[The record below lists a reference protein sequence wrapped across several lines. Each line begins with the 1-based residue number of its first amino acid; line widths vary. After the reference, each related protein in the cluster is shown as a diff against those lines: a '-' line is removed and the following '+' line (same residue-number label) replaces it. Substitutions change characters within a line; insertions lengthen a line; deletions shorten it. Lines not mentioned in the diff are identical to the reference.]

1 MVKKALIASAVVAAT
16 SGVALANGGAFVP
29 PPPHCVGAFY
39 IGAAISRDIAK
50 AKVDDSTYFVPQ
62 FDNVGPFQQS
72 VLSGSTPFQ
81 FFSRN
86 FDWNADG
93 IDGELLVGYGMVF
106 DDRYTLAAEI
116 FGDISSDRGR
126 FNESV
131 TLPGFSTSFDNA
143 SLKVNDS
150 FGVSI
155 KPGFKISDSTNFYGS
170 VGWVI
175 SRFKVDRGFP
185 GNFNTFNNG
194 FTPFTPGN
202 FFVVNPFL
210 TGASFDNNGRSNSR
224 SGIQLGVGMETMVTQ
239 NVGIRGEYDWERY
252 GNFNFSSANFN
263 NTNGAAGN
271 VGNFTLPVALTGNPL
286 FPVLFQTGNVFT
298 THHARPTIDRYK
310 LAVIYHF
317 YS

>member
-1 MVKKALIASAVVAAT
+1 MLNMVKKALIASAVVAAT

-39 IGAAISRDIAK
+39 VGAAISRDIAK
-50 AKVDDSTYFVPQ
+50 AKVDDSTFFVPQ
-62 FDNVGPFQQS
+62 FTTFGGVPVPTLTGT
-72 VLSGSTPFQ
+72 TPFQ

-93 IDGELLVGYGMVF
+93 VDGELLVGYGMVF
-106 DDRYTLAAEI
+106 DDHYTLAAEI

-126 FNESV
+126 FNESI
-131 TLPGFSTSFDNA
+131 TLPSFTTSFDNA
-143 SLKVNDS
+143 SLKINNS
-150 FGVSI
+150 FGVSV

-185 GNFNTFNNG
+185 GNFANNG
-194 FTPFTPGN
+194 FAPITPTN
-202 FFVVNPFL
+202 FFVVNPFVS
-210 TGASFDNNGRSNSR
+210 GSDFGNGRSKSR

-252 GNFNFSSANFN
+252 GNFNFSSFN
-263 NTNGAAGN
+263 NGVNGTGSPFGSFQLPIITGST
-271 VGNFTLPVALTGNPL
+271 VG
-286 FPVLFQTGNVFT
+286 FQTGSVFT